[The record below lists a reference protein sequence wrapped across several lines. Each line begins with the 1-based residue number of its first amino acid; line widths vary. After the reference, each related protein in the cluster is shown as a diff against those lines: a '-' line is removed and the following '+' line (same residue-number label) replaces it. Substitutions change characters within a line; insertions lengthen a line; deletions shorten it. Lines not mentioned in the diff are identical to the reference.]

1 MRFRNAGVIKL
12 ADPSPRELNRDP
24 AAGSPEFAMAS
35 PPVRRR
41 IDQEAGRALEIIGH
55 AIEYLTD
62 EYVHEFANSDRGSFS
77 AHDGRLQAIQLL
89 MAANREIYFQCPE
102 VEDLMTRVLSI
113 LSRRSRK
120 VEGITRAADI

>member
-1 MRFRNAGVIKL
+1 MKL
-12 ADPSPRELNRDP
+12 ADPSPRELNMES
-24 AAGSPEFAMAS
+24 AGSPELAMAS
-35 PPVRRR
+35 RPVRRR
-41 IDQEAGRALEIIGH
+41 IDQDSGRALEIIGH

-62 EYVHEFANSDRGSFS
+62 EYVHEFAHHERSSFS

-120 VEGITRAADI
+120 VEGITRAADV